1 MYFQKNC
8 RVEDKGCYPSRSTKN
23 PWMVKRI
30 AMAARRTRQATR
42 RLAPDIEPDAH
53 QSVVTASNS
62 EDRWDTILSSIYNL
76 WMGTYKEGLVER
88 NRINL
93 IKANEIRAN
102 AEALKVQVETQL
114 REKKR
119 QERAQRREAA
129 IREARRLEEAIREE
143 RMREEV
149 RIAEEKA
156 KRVAEQKAAQL
167 AKEAKRKPE
176 ASTSASAV
184 QPTVVAAKKNAPAME
199 RPQYC
204 SRCTRLCHQGYL
216 IDLDKGP
223 MVPVRKRNKLCANCK
238 CRLG

>member
-1 MYFQKNC
+1 
-8 RVEDKGCYPSRSTKN
+8 
-23 PWMVKRI
+23 MVKRI
-30 AMAARRTRQATR
+30 AMAARRTRKATR
-42 RLAPDIEPDAH
+42 RLASDIKPDAR

-62 EDRWDTILSSIYNL
+62 EDRWNTILSSIYNL

-102 AEALKVQVETQL
+102 AEALKVQVEMQL
-114 REKKR
+114 RDRKR

-143 RMREEV
+143 RMREDL

-156 KRVAEQKAAQL
+156 KRAAAQL
-167 AKEAKRKPE
+167 AKEAERKPK

-184 QPTVVAAKKNAPAME
+184 QPTVVEPKKKGSAAKRHKTTKGCYYCGADRNRE
-199 RPQYC
+199 SHTC
-204 SRCTRLCHQGYL
+204 SRCARLIVQGY
-216 IDLDKGP
+216 IIP
-223 MVPVRKRNKLCANCK
+223 
-238 CRLG
+238 